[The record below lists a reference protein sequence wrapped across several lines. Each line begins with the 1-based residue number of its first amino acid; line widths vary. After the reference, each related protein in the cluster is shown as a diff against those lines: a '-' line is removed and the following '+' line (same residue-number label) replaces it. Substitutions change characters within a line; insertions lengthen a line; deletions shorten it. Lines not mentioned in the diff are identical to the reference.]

1 MPSAPRDSRAG
12 PRRAVLALV
21 ICTSLSRVLGFIRVA
36 VIGAVFGA
44 TGVADVLNAVF
55 MIPNNLR
62 KLLAEGALSSALIPE
77 LAQAV
82 ARQEAG
88 ERADPR
94 SLVRRLLTLLIAAVT
109 ILVVA
114 AVALAQPVVGVVLK
128 FPEPWKMELAV
139 AFFRLVFPYL
149 LLVSISAVLMA
160 ALNCHEVFVAPA
172 LAPLLF
178 SVNVIGA
185 ILLFHRQWG
194 LMAAGAG
201 ILAGGIGG
209 VVGQLPAFLRRGY
222 DLRPDFQWRDA
233 RVRRIARQWVPVVA
247 SASVFAVA
255 QQVAIVFASGL
266 EDGSTSALA
275 NAVVFWQLPF
285 GIFSVSVVT
294 AHFPRMS
301 RYAAAGD
308 SAALART
315 FADGLMMIVDL
326 LLPPALF
333 YLFFGEAVIR
343 VALERMTFTPAGTE
357 LAARVL
363 AGYAV
368 GLVSVG
374 VFNFAQ
380 RYFFATRDYRS
391 PLLAA
396 LLVAAV
402 DIPLALWLKETS
414 LRVAGLA
421 VANSI
426 AFSAGA
432 GTLLVMA
439 RRRMPAL
446 LKKARLLSH
455 TTRALA
461 ANALLAA
468 LLWAAADFTRQ
479 WWQPGST
486 WRNALLLSIVGGAA
500 VGATLILYRL
510 LKLAWWQR

>member
-1 MPSAPRDSRAG
+1 MPSAQRDNRAG

-21 ICTSLSRVLGFIRVA
+21 ICTGLSRVLGFIRVA

-88 ERADPR
+88 KPADPR
-94 SLVRRLLTLLIAAVT
+94 SLVRRLLTLLVAAVT

-114 AVALAQPVVGVVLK
+114 AVALAQPVVGLGLE

-139 AFFRLVFPYL
+139 KFFRLVFPYL

-160 ALNCHEVFVAPA
+160 ALNCHEVFVVPA

-194 LMAAGAG
+194 LMAAGIG

-222 DLRPDFQWRDA
+222 DLRPDFQWRDE

-247 SASVFAVA
+247 SASVFVIA

-285 GIFSVSVVT
+285 GIFSVSIVT

-308 SAALART
+308 RAALAGT
-315 FADGLMMIVDL
+315 FAGGLTMIVDL

-343 VALERMTFTPAGTE
+343 AALERMTFTPAGTA

-396 LLVAAV
+396 LLVAAI

-432 GTLLVMA
+432 ATLLVMA
-439 RRRMPAL
+439 LRRMPAL
-446 LKKARLLSH
+446 KSARLLSH

-486 WRNALLLSIVGGAA
+486 WRNALLLSIVGGGA
-500 VGATLILYRL
+500 VGVTLILYRL